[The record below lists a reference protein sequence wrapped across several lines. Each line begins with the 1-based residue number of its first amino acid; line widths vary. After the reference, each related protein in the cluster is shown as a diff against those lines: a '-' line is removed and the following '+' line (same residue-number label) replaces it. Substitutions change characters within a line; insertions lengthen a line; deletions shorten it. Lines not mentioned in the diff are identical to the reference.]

1 MHSDLNIKYD
11 VCKESDSVYK
21 FLSSSCGDNKILKAY
36 SLILS
41 DKDGN
46 FIPAELW
53 CQGKLEISVPVES
66 KNVQLA
72 GIGSDGNVIYFKPDS
87 IENGNAVFTVS
98 APMSFAIVDLNKINN
113 SDSNID
119 NSNILNDN
127 TPIQTGSM
135 MLNTAILIA
144 FCSLASILIFRRR
157 NKIG

>member
-1 MHSDLNIKYD
+1 M
-11 VCKESDSVYK
+11 
-21 FLSSSCGDNKILKAY
+21 SSSCGDNKILKAY
-36 SLILS
+36 SLTLS

-72 GIGSDGNVIYFKPDS
+72 GIGSDGNVIYCKPDS

-98 APMSFAIVDLNKINN
+98 APMSFAIVDLNKTNN
-113 SDSNID
+113 SD
-119 NSNILNDN
+119 SNILNDN

>member
-1 MHSDLNIKYD
+1 
-11 VCKESDSVYK
+11 
-21 FLSSSCGDNKILKAY
+21 
-36 SLILS
+36 
-41 DKDGN
+41 
-46 FIPAELW
+46 
-53 CQGKLEISVPVES
+53 
-66 KNVQLA
+66 
-72 GIGSDGNVIYFKPDS
+72 
-87 IENGNAVFTVS
+87 
-98 APMSFAIVDLNKINN
+98 MSFAIVDLNKINN